1 MQITARSLMS
11 SPVRTILP
19 TASLTEARECLLR
32 YGHTGLCVV
41 GEAGTLVG
49 MISRR
54 DIDIALRHGL
64 GHSSVENCMSVQIHA
79 VSPETPL
86 SEVHALMMTY
96 DVGRLPVIERGELV
110 GIVTRTDLLRSL
122 YQFQQ
127 HQSQQRQSQQLSND
141 SSASI
146 SLNPPSAEKLYRSLQ
161 NRISEIWP
169 ALMLIADIAQ
179 TKGWALYIVGGAV
192 RDLLLGLVPEA
203 TGKPQPLTDID
214 LVVEG
219 ADEGAGVALAEAIQ
233 SKYPQVSIQIYG
245 QFQTASLTWQSTADP
260 EGGTEPLLIDIATAR
275 TEFYPYPAANPDV
288 EASSIRQDL
297 YRRDF
302 AVNAMAIKLNE
313 ARDSSPAGSLLDFFG
328 GWIDLQRRHV
338 RVLHA
343 NSFIEDPSRIFRAV
357 RFAVR
362 LDFTLES
369 QTERFIR
376 TAIHSGIYAQMQT
389 SKNKTP
395 ALQTRLKTE
404 LKYILQS
411 DRWEASLRRIEHLG
425 ALVCIHRDLTMTP
438 ALWQQLRRMD
448 RWLTRFSASFKGDFS
463 RWLILLELIV
473 AQLPAK
479 AAALTA
485 VNLDLSAQSRHRLE
499 NLQAWEAY
507 LIEHLSREARPS
519 QIYSLLKDFKPYEL
533 LLMCDR
539 HPYTIGPQIWQYIL
553 RLSQIPPLI
562 NGATLKQLGLKPGP
576 QFREILSVVHQFT
589 LDGQLTTPQAA
600 EDFVR
605 VNYLQKC

>member
-19 TASLTEARECLLR
+19 TASLTEAKDRLLR

-41 GEAGTLVG
+41 DNTHTLVG
-49 MISRR
+49 IISRR

-64 GHSSVENCMSVQIHA
+64 GHSPVENYMSVQIHT

-86 SEVHALMMTY
+86 SEIHVLMMTY
-96 DVGRLPVIERGELV
+96 DVGRLPVIEAGELM
-110 GIVTRTDLLRSL
+110 GLVTRTDLLRSL
-122 YQFQQ
+122 YQIQQ
-127 HQSQQRQSQQLSND
+127 HPTQQLPN
-141 SSASI
+141 SSQSI
-146 SLNPPSAEKLYRSLQ
+146 SLNPPSAEKLYQSLQ

-179 TKGWALYIVGGAV
+179 TRGWALYIVGGAV

-219 ADEGAGVALAEAIQ
+219 ADDGAGVALAEALQ
-233 SKYPQVSIQIYG
+233 SKYPQVSSQIYG
-245 QFQTASLTWQSTADP
+245 QFQTASLSWQSTADLKGD
-260 EGGTEPLLIDIATAR
+260 EAKPLLIDIATAR

-302 AVNAMAIKLNE
+302 AMNAMAIKLNE
-313 ARDSSPAGSLLDFFG
+313 AWESSPAGSLLDFFG
-328 GWIDLQRRHV
+328 GWLDLQRRHV
-338 RVLHA
+338 RVLHT

-362 LDFTLES
+362 LGFTIEP

-376 TAIHSGIYAQMQT
+376 TAINSGIYAQMQT

-411 DRWEASLRRIEHLG
+411 DRWEASLRQIEHLG

-448 RWLTRFSASFKGDFS
+448 RWLARFSASFEGDFS
-463 RWLILLELIV
+463 RWLLLLELML
-473 AQLPAK
+473 AQLPTK
-479 AAALTA
+479 AATLTA
-485 VNLDLSAQSRHRLE
+485 INLDLSAQSRHRLE
-499 NLQAWEAY
+499 NLQDWETH
-507 LIEHLSREARPS
+507 LIEHLSRKSRPS

-539 HPYTIGPQIWQYIL
+539 HPYTIGPQIWQYIV
-553 RLSQIPPLI
+553 RLSQMPPLI
-562 NGATLKQLGLKPGP
+562 NGATLKRLGLTPGP